1 MVAPQM
7 HLMLAPPTLP
17 EFRHR
22 FRYILRG
29 TN

>member
-1 MVAPQM
+1 MVAPHM
-7 HLMLAPPTLP
+7 RVMLAPPTLP

-22 FRYILRG
+22 FRCILRE